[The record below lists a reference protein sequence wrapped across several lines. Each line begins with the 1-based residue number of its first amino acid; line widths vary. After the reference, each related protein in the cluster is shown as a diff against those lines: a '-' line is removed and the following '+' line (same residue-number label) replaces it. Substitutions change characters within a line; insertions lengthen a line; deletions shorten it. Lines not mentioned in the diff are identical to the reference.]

1 MSPAKIA
8 GVPLCFDLESFSIM
22 PNFMVRGRTTVVALI
37 LILLAVKSAPAETKP
52 LEFKE
57 GDRIAWV
64 GGAFVERDQMYGY
77 LETLLTTAMPDKK
90 LTFRNLGWSGDT
102 VEGTARAVFGSPA
115 DGFQRLVK
123 DMKDAKPTLIM
134 VCYGANEAHA
144 GEAGLASF
152 KKNYVRLL
160 DELAKATGAR
170 LALVAPHRHESVD
183 PRLPDPNI
191 YNSKLPAYVAAIKQ
205 IASEKQC
212 ALVDLSELV
221 PDVSSRPG
229 APRLPRDV
237 LTDNGIHFTQ
247 YGYWRSAPEIAKQL
261 GVQRKQIDIVIDLE
275 AKSSQATGAALADVE
290 IAANKIRFT
299 ATSEHLPLAPSPRE
313 YEPVMPDKVAL
324 RLTVK
329 GLAKD
334 KQWTITCDGKDVIL
348 SGDYHLETG
357 GLVLANAETAQVE
370 ELRQAIQR
378 KNELWFH
385 RHRPQNETYLFL
397 FRKHEQGRNA
407 VEIPQ
412 FDPLIEAQ
420 EQVIAQLARPK
431 PHVYEIKQK

>member
-1 MSPAKIA
+1 LVILSLAA
-8 GVPLCFDLESFSIM
+8 
-22 PNFMVRGRTTVVALI
+22 AL
-37 LILLAVKSAPAETKP
+37 AHAETKP
-52 LEFKE
+52 LEFKD

-77 LETLLTTAMPDKK
+77 LETLLTTAMPEKK

-115 DGFQRLVK
+115 DGFQRLLQ

-144 GEAGLASF
+144 GEGGLAAF
-152 KKNYVRLL
+152 EKNYVRLL
-160 DELAKATGAR
+160 DELGKATGAR
-170 LALVAPHRHESVD
+170 LALVTPHRHEFVD
-183 PRLPDPNI
+183 PRLPNPTS
-191 YNSKLPAYVAAIKQ
+191 YNRKLPAYVAAIKK
-205 IASEKQC
+205 IARDKSC

-221 PDVSSRPG
+221 PNVTGQPD
-229 APRLPRDV
+229 APRLPRDM

-261 GVQRKQIDIVIDLE
+261 GVERKQIDVVIDLA
-275 AKSSQATGAALADVE
+275 AKTSQATGAALADVE
-290 IAANKIRFT
+290 IAADKIRFT
-299 ATSEHLPLAPSPRE
+299 ATSERLPLSPSPRE

-334 KQWTITCDGKDVIL
+334 KQWTITCDGKEVAL
-348 SGDYHLETG
+348 SGDYHLEHG
-357 GLVLANAETAQVE
+357 GLVLASAETAQVE
-370 ELRQAIQR
+370 QLRDTIHK

-412 FDPLIEAQ
+412 FDPLIEA
-420 EQVIAQLARPK
+420 EEKVIAELARPK
-431 PHVYEIKQK
+431 PHVYEIKLK